1 LPLSRDASEPPT
13 PRAPE
18 PPYTNPVTL
27 PVLTAVAL
35 LAGDARQDCS
45 EPLALGRKAYEARQY
60 EQAAQQFARAL
71 ESCGAGAPVLLA
83 LGQAQ
88 LLAQHPA
95 EALTTLDRIPP
106 SDSEYPAALK
116 VKAKA
121 LYLLRRDAEAVDAL
135 KLAATRTPSDAE
147 IPYDLGRIYYQIGR
161 HADAAAAFRQATTL
175 DPRAYKA
182 WDNLGLAMEALG
194 DVAQAQQH
202 YLKAV
207 ALVHKDHP
215 RYDVVYANFADLLI
229 KQGDYRRA
237 FDLAAE
243 AAQRNP
249 DEPRNFFLG
258 GKALV
263 QLGRDDVSIKWLE
276 QAARLNPD
284 YPEPLYVLAQ
294 VYRRLGRTDDAA
306 RTLKAFQTASA
317 RAPRERR

>member
-1 LPLSRDASEPPT
+1 MTRRASEP
-13 PRAPE
+13 
-18 PPYTNPVTL
+18 
-27 PVLTAVAL
+27 
-35 LAGDARQDCS
+35 
-45 EPLALGRKAYEARQY
+45 
-60 EQAAQQFARAL
+60 
-71 ESCGAGAPVLLA
+71 SCGSSSPLLLA

-88 LLAQHPA
+88 LLAQRPA
-95 EALTTLDRIPP
+95 DALTTLERIPP
-106 SDSEYPAALK
+106 GDSDYPTALK

-121 LYLLRRDAEAVDAL
+121 LYLLHRDAEAVDSL
-135 KLAATRTPSDAE
+135 KQAASRTPLDAE

-182 WDNLGLAMEALG
+182 WDNLGLAIEALG
-194 DVAQAQQH
+194 DVAEAQQH
-202 YLKAV
+202 YLKAL

-215 RYDVVYANFADLLI
+215 GYDVVYANFADLLI

-263 QLGRDDVSIKWLE
+263 QLGQDEVSIKWLE

-306 RTLKAFQTASA
+306 RTLKAFKTASA

>member
-1 LPLSRDASEPPT
+1 MIIWALLAI
-13 PRAPE
+13 
-18 PPYTNPVTL
+18 
-27 PVLTAVAL
+27 VLTADDCQ
-35 LAGDARQDCS
+35 DAQ
-45 EPLALGRKAYEARQY
+45 ALGRKAYEGRQY
-60 EQAAQQFARAL
+60 DQAAQQFARAL
-71 ESCGAGAPVLLA
+71 ESCGAGAPLLLA

-88 LLAQHPA
+88 LLARRPA
-95 EALTTLDRIPP
+95 EALTTLDRIP
-106 SDSEYPAALK
+106 SGDTEYPSALK

-121 LYLLRRDAEAVDAL
+121 LYLLRRDAEAIDSL
-135 KLAATRTPSDAE
+135 KLAAARTPQDAD

-161 HADAAAAFRQATTL
+161 HADAAAAFRQATAL

-202 YLKAV
+202 YLKAL

-215 RYDVVYANFADLLI
+215 HYDVVYANFADFLI

-249 DEPRNFFLG
+249 DEPRNFFLA

-263 QLGRDDVSIKWLE
+263 QLGQEAVSVKWLE
-276 QAARLNPD
+276 QAGALNPD

-294 VYRRLGRTDDAA
+294 VYRRLGRADDAA
-306 RTLKAFQTASA
+306 RALKAFQSASA